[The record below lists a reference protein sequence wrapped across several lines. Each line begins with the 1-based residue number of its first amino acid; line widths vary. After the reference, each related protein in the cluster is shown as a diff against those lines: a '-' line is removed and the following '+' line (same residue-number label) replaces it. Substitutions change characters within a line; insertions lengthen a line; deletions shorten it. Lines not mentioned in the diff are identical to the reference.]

1 MRLRIVPMSCVVL
14 GIGRECTVV
23 GKELSI
29 ALVVL
34 GCSVVEVDGMG
45 AMVVGSG
52 RITRSLVVIALVKSW
67 NCTVV

>member
-1 MRLRIVPMSCVVL
+1 MVL

-23 GKELSI
+23 DKELSI

-34 GCSVVEVDGMG
+34 GCAMVEVGSLG

-67 NCTVV
+67 YCMVV